1 VANTACGCKRR
12 ISAAHGLSPSERVD
26 AVALGV
32 ADADAV
38 SLGVAVGEAVEELD
52 EDDEEK
58 IDEDVEVLL
67 GVADGLADGV
77 PFGVLEADGV
87 GPSSVSGASNGIV
100 VGTQASP
107 DPSVGA
113 ATVGSA
119 VGSSVGSAVSPGV
132 GESDGS
138 GLSVGEALSDRVPE
152 VRSVEES
159 ALSPGVGESEGAGVS
174 SSLGCAVGVTH
185 GALLFSV
192 GTADAVGVGVGE
204 AVRDVPD
211 VGEEEG
217 EPAAV
222 CAGTALVSS
231 NTGAPMVRAF
241 SAASRSPAPSCAAA
255 STITG
260 ALSNSWVD
268 SPAVTTSGSAPPT
281 TVAQSAGRCSAAA
294 TPFTD

>member
-1 VANTACGCKRR
+1 
-12 ISAAHGLSPSERVD
+12 VD

-32 ADADAV
+32 ADAV
-38 SLGVAVGEAVEELD
+38 SLGVADGAAVTD

-67 GVADGLADGV
+67 GVADGLAEAV
-77 PFGVLEADGV
+77 LLGVLDADADGV
-87 GPSSVSGASNGIV
+87 GTSVSGAANGIV

-107 DPSVGA
+107 DPSLGA

-119 VGSSVGSAVSPGV
+119 VGSSVGSGVSPAV

-138 GLSVGEALSDRVPE
+138 GLSVGDALSDRVPD
-152 VRSVEES
+152 VRSVDAS

-174 SSLGCAVGVTH
+174 SSVGCAVGVTH
-185 GALLFSV
+185 GAVLFSV
-192 GTADAVGVGVGE
+192 GTADTVGVGVGE

-231 NTGAPMVRAF
+231 STGAPMVRAF
-241 SAASRSPAPSCAAA
+241 SAASRSPVPSCAAA